1 MADEEKDPQGQKF
14 LPPEAIKAQ
23 FGISMTK
30 KHGNYQKALEQL
42 RNAYIGEDNI
52 EESQKLL
59 KNVNSFIKDS
69 DDDRKELK
77 EPCLTQGRI
86 IDATHKE
93 FIAPFVEA
101 RDAFQKK
108 INVVA
113 VEKAKKIELQRQ
125 KLLKDQ
131 QIKEAINNFILDN
144 SVKIA
149 SADSNEQLIS
159 LERLINL
166 EKANKS
172 KYGDLLPLLIERC
185 NELNSKLA
193 EQKVLVKQKEELLKQ
208 QAKAKEAGDDDKLNE
223 LKAKEQEIESQIADN
238 TVTVQEQAA
247 NSIIVSSNEL
257 DELDEVKARRTVWKA
272 EIIDVREVMKK
283 APQMLDISLNT
294 EKIREAIATL
304 KDAGTFKGKTEIVVN
319 GIRYFESKTF

>member
-1 MADEEKDPQGQKF
+1 MAEEKQDGQEF
-14 LPPEAIKAQ
+14 LPPEKLKAQ
-23 FGISMTK
+23 FGIELTK
-30 KHGNYQKALEQL
+30 KYGNYQKTLDEL
-42 RNAYIGEDNI
+42 KKVVISEDNI
-52 EESQKLL
+52 EEVQKLM
-59 KNVNSFIKDS
+59 KGINSFLKSS
-69 DDDRKELK
+69 DDLRKEMK
-77 EPCLTQGRI
+77 EPFFRQGKA
-86 IDATHKE
+86 IDEVYKE
-93 FIAPFVEA
+93 FSTPIETIKVQIQLKLNEVAAAKA
-101 RDAFQKK
+101 R
-108 INVVA
+108 
-113 VEKAKKIELQRQ
+113 KIELDRQRLM
-125 KLLKDQ
+125 KEQ
-131 QIKEAINNFILDN
+131 QIRETINNFILDN

-208 QAKAKEAGDDDKLNE
+208 QEKAKEAGDDDRLNE
-223 LKAKEQEIESQIADN
+223 LKQKELEIENQIADN

-247 NSIIVSSNEL
+247 NAIISGTNEL

-272 EIIDVREVMKK
+272 EIQDAKEIMKK

-304 KDAGTFKGKTEIVVN
+304 KDSGVFKGKTEIIVN